1 MRILIVFLAGGVGAA
16 ARYVLGGWIA
26 AAAGASFPWATLAV
40 NAGGSFLLAGI
51 MEIALATDA
60 VPAPLRLALTTG
72 LLGGFTTYSTFN
84 YETMALLQQGS
95 LRLAALNVALTV
107 GGCLAAGLSGLVL
120 ARWIVGS

>member
-1 MRILIVFLAGGVGAA
+1 
-16 ARYVLGGWIA
+16 
-26 AAAGASFPWATLAV
+26 
-40 NAGGSFLLAGI
+40 

-60 VPAPLRLALTTG
+60 VPAPFRLALTTG